1 MIIVSLMACQKSPE
15 QELVQGKNDGQLES
29 AIYQGQESRSDS
41 EIIDSGKEITWEEF
55 SYQDEFSGAE
65 DTVTVKVDASGVWQ
79 TNHLPVLRVRP
90 RNLTV
95 EDVRLWGEVLTDAN
109 DYYEP
114 KVQLTKR
121 EIEEI
126 LLEGKRIYEDE
137 DTLFDYY
144 EGDSGQAEWAKGEYE
159 RWKQIYEAQYADAPE
174 RDQQRESDWT
184 FHPSD
189 YYDLDSAMFSG
200 DTEDGIPDLDE
211 MLVVDGTVGSRFG
224 RITARNYKNG
234 SFYGNSLRYFQ
245 YSYLDDIKKPVYDPA
260 GEKTISITQEQMLEQ
275 VGDALEKLGLGHMK
289 LYKIY
294 RYGQAKNGDDD
305 RRERL
310 QEGTE
315 EDIYAYS
322 LVYIPVYEGGEVTK
336 QIQMSSYPDDS
347 YGAMYD
353 YEKVG
358 VTVRENGITE
368 FKWTAPLE
376 VTSVENGDVQV
387 LPFSEICQRFQ
398 SQMQIEYTL
407 GRLSREN
414 PQNSDY
420 QEVLAGI
427 KAGEIRVTDIQ
438 FGLVRI
444 QIPNN
449 YDEFRLVPAW
459 SFRGIESLDT
469 GGGHYW
475 YEDLDQDALSRTE
488 HV

>member
-1 MIIVSLMACQKSPE
+1 M
-15 QELVQGKNDGQLES
+15 
-29 AIYQGQESRSDS
+29 
-41 EIIDSGKEITWEEF
+41 
-55 SYQDEFSGAE
+55 
-65 DTVTVKVDASGVWQ
+65 
-79 TNHLPVLRVRP
+79 
-90 RNLTV
+90 
-95 EDVRLWGEVLTDAN
+95 
-109 DYYEP
+109 
-114 KVQLTKR
+114 
-121 EIEEI
+121 
-126 LLEGKRIYEDE
+126 
-137 DTLFDYY
+137 
-144 EGDSGQAEWAKGEYE
+144 
-159 RWKQIYEAQYADAPE
+159 
-174 RDQQRESDWT
+174 
-184 FHPSD
+184 
-189 YYDLDSAMFSG
+189 
-200 DTEDGIPDLDE
+200 
-211 MLVVDGTVGSRFG
+211 
-224 RITARNYKNG
+224 
-234 SFYGNSLRYFQ
+234 
-245 YSYLDDIKKPVYDPA
+245 
-260 GEKTISITQEQMLEQ
+260 
-275 VGDALEKLGLGHMK
+275 
-289 LYKIY
+289 
-294 RYGQAKNGDDD
+294 
-305 RRERL
+305 
-310 QEGTE
+310 
-315 EDIYAYS
+315 
-322 LVYIPVYEGGEVTK
+322 TK

-488 HV
+488 HVYQTINAVDGTYINVRLG

>member
-95 EDVRLWGEVLTDAN
+95 EDVR
-109 DYYEP
+109 
-114 KVQLTKR
+114 
-121 EIEEI
+121 
-126 LLEGKRIYEDE
+126 
-137 DTLFDYY
+137 
-144 EGDSGQAEWAKGEYE
+144 
-159 RWKQIYEAQYADAPE
+159 
-174 RDQQRESDWT
+174 
-184 FHPSD
+184 
-189 YYDLDSAMFSG
+189 
-200 DTEDGIPDLDE
+200 
-211 MLVVDGTVGSRFG
+211 
-224 RITARNYKNG
+224 
-234 SFYGNSLRYFQ
+234 
-245 YSYLDDIKKPVYDPA
+245 
-260 GEKTISITQEQMLEQ
+260 
-275 VGDALEKLGLGHMK
+275 
-289 LYKIY
+289 
-294 RYGQAKNGDDD
+294 
-305 RRERL
+305 RERL

-322 LVYIPVYEGGEVTK
+322 LVYIPVYEGVEVTK

-427 KAGEIRVTDIQ
+427 KAGEIHVTDIQ

-488 HV
+488 HVYQTINAVDGTYINVRLGY